1 MSLDVYLRF
10 AISLVVVVALIVA
23 FGWIAR
29 RLGWA
34 GRFAARSGERRLAVL
49 EVLPLDGKRRLVLL
63 RRDATEHLV
72 LLGHDKDVVIES
84 GIGTAPARPADF
96 AALVHGEA
104 P

>member
-10 AISLVVVVALIVA
+10 AISLVAVVALIVA

-29 RLGWA
+29 RLGWG
-34 GRFAARSGERRLAVL
+34 GRFVARSGERRLAVL

-63 RRDATEHLV
+63 
-72 LLGHDKDVVIES
+72 GHDKDVVIEA
-84 GIGTAPARPADF
+84 GIGATPAKPADF

-104 P
+104 S